1 MALCSKLKDMK
12 KIIIILCLLS
22 VIGIISI
29 VSCQKS
35 EIKKTVFDQ
44 NSIRKGKPKN
54 RVLSYS
60 VYYSPD
66 APTPYV
72 CYIPCTTIPSPT
84 GIDPISNSGT
94 VIQISL
100 QGLGYSSGFDPNYSD
115 SIQYLIGDGTNAV
128 CWTEKWC
135 NTNGAFIPVTQLQSL
150 LNQAGINTN
159 NLTTT
164 VIPYGDGGQSG
175 TTFTT
180 SFTL

>member
-1 MALCSKLKDMK
+1 MAFGTKLKDMK
-12 KIIIILCLLS
+12 KILILLLLLPLI
-22 VIGIISI
+22 VIMGIA
-29 VSCQKS
+29 SCQKS
-35 EIKKTVFDQ
+35 ELKTS
-44 NSIRKGKPKN
+44 SISLRKGKPKA
-54 RVLSYS
+54 STATFS

-66 APTPYV
+66 ASTPYV
-72 CYIPCTTIPSPT
+72 CYIPCTRIPLPT
-84 GIDPISNSGT
+84 GIDPVSNSGT

-100 QGLGYSSGFDPNYSD
+100 QGLGYTSGFDPNYSD
-115 SIQYLIGDGTNAV
+115 SIQYLIGDGNNSV

-135 NTNGAFIPVTQLQSL
+135 NTNGAYIPISQLQPL